1 MGNNARKVC
10 EVALDAK
17 VDLGSPAI
25 LEIQR
30 RSVATLSASQ
40 AFGGVAVAGSIPAGS
55 LLAASVSGSE
65 GFAGL
70 AQTAGVLGAAI
81 FALPLARVALNRGR
95 RPALALGYGLGA
107 IGALVVIFAAVNRS
121 LPLILMGCLL
131 VGVASA
137 SSFQARYAATDL
149 ALPQHRARSL
159 SYVVWA
165 ATIGAVLG
173 PNLLNL
179 SGSLGLSLG
188 LPQLSGPYVVSG
200 VALFL
205 TVIIL
210 LISLRP
216 DPYVLST
223 QIRARDEGADFKQH
237 KARLRDGIEHLK
249 TRPRAVLGIGSIAI
263 GHVVMVMV
271 MVMTPVHMA
280 HVDVTLQLIGLVISV
295 HVAGMYALSPLVG
308 MAVDRFGRIEVIL
321 AGIVILVASCV
332 VSGLAPA
339 DNVPILGVGLFLLG
353 LGWSCTLIAGSTLVT
368 DSVDA
373 NERPSV
379 QGLSDLTMNT
389 AGAVGGIFA
398 GLIMMWG
405 GYGLLCALAILP
417 LVGLVAWIATPACRA
432 NSNARSM

>member
-1 MGNNARKVC
+1 M
-10 EVALDAK
+10 ALDAK